1 MYLGVVRNSHFKI
14 EKVKKYYNDCND
26 YPSATDSVGYV
37 NIDLCNQNGKLINI
51 FTSTR
56 EVLYQGDLVALD
68 YVNGRWI
75 VKEAI
80 NGVGFNRKK
89 LAIFEIMQLEK
100 LIKAEEIKLRAEKK
114 EYDESHH
121 IKNDLFSEIVWREG
135 IIEELIKRFNASFND
150 INIKIEYIKIM
161 KDTVFRQQV
170 EFMEKIISSLRVN
183 EINLF
188 FWLMYANSI
197 LHLLNNN
204 IDKELLIRAIEL
216 LLNVK
221 IANNETNELKLQL
234 EQQLKEK
241 LNELKGKQKKLV

>member
-1 MYLGVVRNSHFKI
+1 MYLGVVRKSYFKGEKI
-14 EKVKKYYNDCND
+14 EKYYIDYND
-26 YPSATDSVGYV
+26 YPSAPDSVGYV
-37 NIDLCNQNGKLINI
+37 NIDLCNQSGKLINI
-51 FTSTR
+51 FISTR

-75 VKEAI
+75 VKETI
-80 NGVGFNRKK
+80 NGVGFSSEK
-89 LAIFEIMQLEK
+89 LTIFEIMQLKK
-100 LIKAEEIKLRAEKK
+100 LIEAEKIKLQAEKK
-114 EYDESHH
+114 EYDESYHK
-121 IKNDLFSEIVWREG
+121 KNDLFFEIIWRKG
-135 IIEELIKRFNASFND
+135 IIEELIKRFNLSFND
-150 INIKIEYIKIM
+150 VNIKIEYINIM

-170 EFMEKIISSLRVN
+170 EFLEKIFSSLRVN

-204 IDKELLIRAIEL
+204 IDEELLTRAIEA

>member
-1 MYLGVVRNSHFKI
+1 MYLGVVRNSHFKS
-14 EKVKKYYNDCND
+14 ERVKKYYNDYSD

-37 NIDLCNQNGKLINI
+37 NIDLCNQSGKLINI

-80 NGVGFNRKK
+80 NGVGFSKEK
-89 LAIFEIMQLEK
+89 LTIFEILQLEK
-100 LIKAEEIKLRAEKK
+100 LIEAEKIKLRAEKK

-135 IIEELIKRFNASFND
+135 IIEELIKRFNSFFND

-170 EFMEKIISSLRVN
+170 EFLEKIISSLRTSK
-183 EINLF
+183 ISLF
-188 FWLMYANSI
+188 LWLMYANSI

-204 IDKELLIRAIEL
+204 IDEELLIKAIES
-216 LLNVK
+216 LLNVE
-221 IANNETNELKLQL
+221 AVNNETNELKLQL